1 MSGTELAERAPS
13 ELSADEL
20 LAEQERLAG
29 KLKGGIQADEIAL
42 PLIKLAQS
50 LSAEV
55 QAGKCKP
62 GEYINSITGRVYGD
76 ELDFIVVDRF
86 KGRFFSPEDS
96 SKGYAA
102 RGDVA
107 PDNWPKEYAGKRFD
121 ELPDAEEVYKE
132 RANAGQIEWG
142 SGPPI
147 STTANYI
154 GFVKGETDVPV
165 RVSLMRTHMPAATTI
180 NTLIKL
186 QPAAWD
192 TYVKLGV
199 EEHVNKKG
207 QKSPKVIASEGG
219 PTTEDEKL
227 AAIRL
232 ALELE
237 RVKNVVLLGDE
248 ADAAGGQATKPKAA
262 QGAIPVE

>member
-1 MSGTELAERAPS
+1 MTGTELAERAPAD
-13 ELSADEL
+13 LSAEEL

-42 PLIKLAQS
+42 PLVKLAQS

-62 GEYINSITGRVYGD
+62 GEYVNSITGRVYGD
-76 ELDFIVVDRF
+76 ELELIVVDRF

-96 SKGYAA
+96 NKGFTA
-102 RGDVA
+102 RGEVA

-142 SGPPI
+142 TGPPI
-147 STTANYI
+147 STTANYV

-165 RVSLMRTHMPAATTI
+165 RVSLMRTNMPAATTI

-186 QPAAWD
+186 APAAWD

-199 EEHVNKKG
+199 AEHVNKKG
-207 QKSPKVIASEGG
+207 QKSPKVVASEGE
-219 PTTEDEKL
+219 PTSSDEKL

-237 RVKNVVLLGDE
+237 RVKSVVLLGDE
-248 ADAAGGQATKPKAA
+248 ADAEGGQVAKPEAA
-262 QGAIPVE
+262 KGAIPVE